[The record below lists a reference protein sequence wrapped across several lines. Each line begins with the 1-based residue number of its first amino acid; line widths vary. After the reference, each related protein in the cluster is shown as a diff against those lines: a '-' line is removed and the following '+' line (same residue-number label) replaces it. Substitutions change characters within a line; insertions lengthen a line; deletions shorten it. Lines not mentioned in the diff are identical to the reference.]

1 MTTSTFPPRLPPHL
15 QSLLDAEVPYFSQG
29 ELDRR
34 RAALT
39 RIMEEA
45 GASHIL
51 FSGGDRKGSA
61 TQWLTEW
68 PTTGGHFVVFTPGEQ
83 DFLSVK
89 NPNNAALA
97 RVMSPRTKVVWG
109 PQGSQEL
116 AIAELLR
123 RGAKG
128 KKIGVLGSYGHSLH
142 EKLVAAG
149 FTPVDL
155 SRAYTRLRL
164 TKSPEEL
171 DWLRVGCALTDLA
184 VEALER
190 ETRPGM
196 SEYDLADIIERAYT
210 PFGGVTQIH
219 YTGVTSMTQPDCCVP
234 SQFGRN
240 RKVAAGDIV
249 FPEIAV
255 SFWSYPGQ
263 LQRSIAVAS
272 DPTPLYADLH
282 AVAQEAFDAIF
293 KVLKPGARPD
303 DVFDAS
309 ACIARKGFT
318 ICDDLVHGYG
328 GGGYLPP
335 ILGTRERP
343 SGSVPDMTFAEN
355 MTVVIQPS
363 VMTLDE
369 KAGVQT
375 GELVLITRDGAQR
388 LHQAAQGF
396 RRAG

>member
-1 MTTSTFPPRLPPHL
+1 MKDSRFPPRLTAS
-15 QSLLDAEVPYFSQG
+15 QQALLDAEVPHFSKA
-29 ELDRR
+29 ELERR
-34 RAALT
+34 RAAIA
-39 RIMEEA
+39 RIMQEA
-45 GASHIL
+45 GASCVL

-68 PTTGGHFVVFTPGEQ
+68 PTTGGHFVVFSPGEQ

-97 RVMSPRTKVVWG
+97 RIISPQTNVFWG
-109 PQGSQEL
+109 PEGSQEL
-116 AIAELLR
+116 AIRELAR

-128 KKIGVLGSYGHSLH
+128 RKVGVLGSLGHSLY

-155 SRAYTRLRL
+155 SRAYTKLRL
-164 TKSPEEL
+164 TKSAEEL
-171 DWLRVGCALTDLA
+171 EFLRVGCALTDLG

-190 ETRPGM
+190 ETRPGL
-196 SEYDLADIIERAYT
+196 SEHELADIIAYT
-210 PFGGVTQIH
+210 PYGGVTQIH
-219 YTGVTSMTQPDCCVP
+219 YTGVTSMSDPACCVP
-234 SQFGRN
+234 SQLARN
-240 RKVAAGDIV
+240 RKVATGDIV
-249 FPEIAV
+249 FTEIAS

-263 LQRSIAVAS
+263 IQRSIAVAS
-272 DPTPLYADLH
+272 EPTPVYRDLH
-282 AVAQEAFDAIF
+282 AVAEEAFEAIF

-303 DVFDAS
+303 DVFDAA

-343 SGSVPDMTFAEN
+343 SGPVPELVFAEN

-375 GELVLITRDGAQR
+375 GELVLITAKGAER
-388 LHQAAQGF
+388 LHTAPKGF